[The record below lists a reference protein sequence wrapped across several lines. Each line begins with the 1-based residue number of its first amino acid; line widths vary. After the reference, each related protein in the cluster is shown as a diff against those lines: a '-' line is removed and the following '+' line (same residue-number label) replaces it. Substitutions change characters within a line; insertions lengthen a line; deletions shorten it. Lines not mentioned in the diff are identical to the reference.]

1 MYKIL
6 TLNQIST
13 KGLDKF
19 PREDYE
25 IASEFVTSDAVLVR
39 SHKLQPADIQDSVL
53 AIGRA
58 GAGVNNIPVD
68 C

>member
-53 AIGRA
+53 ATFLGHLWKA
-58 GAGVNNIPVD
+58 NVAKV
-68 C
+68 